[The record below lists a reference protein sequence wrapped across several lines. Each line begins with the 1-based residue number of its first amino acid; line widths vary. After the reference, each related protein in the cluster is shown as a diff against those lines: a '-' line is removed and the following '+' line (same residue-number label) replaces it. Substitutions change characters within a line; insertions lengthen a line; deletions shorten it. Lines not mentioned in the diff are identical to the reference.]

1 MRGQPYTSPQVPEFS
16 RIIPARAGPTP
27 FLRPRPGFM
36 PDHPRSCGAN
46 TELHDSGLPA
56 AGSSPLVRGQHHFG
70 RADHCTQRI
79 IPARAGPTIAEVV
92 PVVEG
97 PDHPRSCGANHIAST
112 FSSIGSGSS
121 PLVRGQ
127 LRRFYSMRAGPWII
141 PARAGPTLPF
151 PPLDQGVTDH
161 PRSCGA
167 NICHRIRLRV
177 ERGSSPLVRGQP
189 PRYRLRRIRR
199 RIIPARAGPTSH
211 SAEADR
217 QSADHPRSCGAN
229 GCRCSVCGYGFGSSP
244 LVRGQPHRR
253 DWHVHHL
260 RIIPARAGPTST
272 RPSTHTVP
280 TDHPRSCGANLATN
294 AGPSCCCGSSPLVRG
309 QHDTPTIWSVRWRII
324 PARAGPTR
332 RVRYTC

>member
-1 MRGQPYTSPQVPEFS
+1 M
-16 RIIPARAGPTP
+16 
-27 FLRPRPGFM
+27 
-36 PDHPRSCGAN
+36 
-46 TELHDSGLPA
+46 
-56 AGSSPLVRGQHHFG
+56 
-70 RADHCTQRI
+70 
-79 IPARAGPTIAEVV
+79 
-92 PVVEG
+92 VEG

-244 LVRGQPHRR
+244 LVRGQQFI
-253 DWHVHHL
+253 DVSDSFEC
-260 RIIPARAGPTST
+260 RIIPARAGPTMFVSS
-272 RPSTHTVP
+272 RAFSNA
-280 TDHPRSCGANLATN
+280 DHPRSCGANTTRRPYGQY
-294 AGPSCCCGSSPLVRG
+294 AGGSSPLVRG
-309 QHDTPTIWSVRWRII
+309 QLGACDIHVSRERII

-332 RVRYTC
+332 INPCH

>member
-1 MRGQPYTSPQVPEFS
+1 MRGQPHRQHILLH
-16 RIIPARAGPTP
+16 R
-27 FLRPRPGFM
+27 LR
-36 PDHPRSCGAN
+36 
-46 TELHDSGLPA
+46 
-56 AGSSPLVRGQHHFG
+56 
-70 RADHCTQRI
+70 
-79 IPARAGPTIAEVV
+79 
-92 PVVEG
+92 
-97 PDHPRSCGANHIAST
+97 
-112 FSSIGSGSS
+112 
-121 PLVRGQ
+121 
-127 LRRFYSMRAGPWII
+127 II

-229 GCRCSVCGYGFGSSP
+229 LTAVTGTSIISGSSP
-244 LVRGQPHRR
+244 LVRGQHQHDLLPTPF
-253 DWHVHHL
+253 L
-260 RIIPARAGPTST
+260 RIIPARAGPTWRRT
-272 RPSTHTVP
+272 QGPRAAA
-280 TDHPRSCGANLATN
+280 DHPRSCGANHLNIT
-294 AGPSCCCGSSPLVRG
+294 PRVEQFGSSPLVRG
-309 QHDTPTIWSVRWRII
+309 QQFIDVSDSFECRIIPARAGPTMFVSSRAFSNADHPRSCGANTTRRPYGQYAGGSSPLVRGQLGACDIHVSRERII

-332 RVRYTC
+332 INPCH